1 MNIEK
6 INGFWVPSN
15 DIHVEQWRQGQAF
28 TQNKCLREFI
38 KWCQSRDKKFN
49 TVLDIGAWC
58 GTWSAEFA
66 PYCKKIYAIEP
77 DRTHFECLIKNLSSF
92 DNIELLDYAVGDT
105 ETRVSLTDDDFT
117 QARRIYSVG
126 NIPMKTVDSFQ
137 FKNVDLIKID
147 VEGFEMNV
155 LCGAKDTLKD
165 CSFLMIELNNNSK
178 KYNSSNAEIEKY
190 LQQIGFTTL
199 INQWPDKIFVNTTKQ
214 KN

>member
-15 DIHVEQWRQGQAF
+15 DIHVEQWRQGHPF
-28 TQNKCLREFI
+28 TQNKCLKEFLE
-38 KWCQSRDKKFN
+38 WCRSRDKKFN

-77 DRTHFECLIKNLSSF
+77 DRTHFECLLKNLSSF
-92 DNIELLDYAVGDT
+92 DNIELLDYAMGDV

-117 QARRIYSVG
+117 QARRIYSIG
-126 NIPMKTVDSFQ
+126 NILMKTVDSFK
-137 FKNVDLIKID
+137 FEGVDLIKID

-155 LCGAKDTLKD
+155 LRGAKDTLKD
-165 CSFLMIELNNNSK
+165 CNFLMIELNNNSK
-178 KYNSSNAEIEKY
+178 KYDSSNNEIEKY
-190 LQQIGFTTL
+190 LQELDFTTL
-199 INQWPDKIFVNTTKQ
+199 IDKWPDKVFVRN
-214 KN
+214 N

>member
-15 DIHVEQWRQGQAF
+15 DIHVEQWRQGQPF
-28 TQNKCLREFI
+28 TQNKCLKEFLE
-38 KWCQSRDKKFN
+38 WCRSRDKKFN

-77 DRTHFECLIKNLSSF
+77 DQTHFECLLKNLSSF

-105 ETRVSLTDDDFT
+105 ETSVSLTDDNFT

-126 NIPMKTVDSFQ
+126 NILMKTVDSFQ
-137 FKNVDLIKID
+137 FNSVDLIKID

-155 LCGAKDTLKD
+155 LRGAKDTLKD
-165 CSFLMIELNNNSK
+165 CNFLMIELNNNSK
-178 KYNSSNAEIEKY
+178 KYDSSNNEIEKY
-190 LQQIGFTTL
+190 LQELGFTTL
-199 INQWPDKIFVNTTKQ
+199 IDKWPDKVFIRN
-214 KN
+214 N

>member
-1 MNIEK
+1 MSIEK
-6 INGFWVPSN
+6 INGFWVPRN
-15 DIHVEQWRQGQAF
+15 DVHAEQWRQGQPF
-28 TQNKCLREFI
+28 TQNKCLKEFLE
-38 KWCQSRDKKFN
+38 WCQSRDKKFN

-77 DRTHFECLIKNLSSF
+77 DRTHFECLLKNLSSF
-92 DNIELLDYAVGDT
+92 DNIELLDYAVGDI

-126 NIPMKTVDSFQ
+126 NILMKTVDSFK
-137 FKNVDLIKID
+137 FEDVDLIKID

-155 LCGAKDTLKD
+155 LRGAKDTLKD
-165 CSFLMIELNNNSK
+165 CNFLMIELNNNSK

-190 LQQIGFTTL
+190 LQDLGFTTL
-199 INQWPDKIFVNTTKQ
+199 IDKWPDKVFVRN
-214 KN
+214 N

>member
-1 MNIEK
+1 
-6 INGFWVPSN
+6 VPSN
-15 DIHVEQWRQGQAF
+15 DIHVEQWRNGQSF
-28 TQNKCLREFI
+28 TQNKCLKEFLD
-38 KWCQSRDKKFN
+38 WCQGHNQKFN

-77 DRTHFECLIKNLSSF
+77 DRTHVECLLKNLSSF
-92 DNIELLDYAVGDT
+92 DNIELLDYAIGDV
-105 ETRVSLTDDDFT
+105 ETTVSLTDDDFT

-126 NIPMKTVDSFQ
+126 TISMKTVDSFQ
-137 FKNVDLIKID
+137 FEDVNLIKID

-155 LCGAKDTLKD
+155 LRGAKDTLKN
-165 CSFLMIELNNNSK
+165 CNFLMIELNNNSK

-190 LQQIGFTTL
+190 LQQIGFTIL

-214 KN
+214 KK

>member
-15 DIHVEQWRQGQAF
+15 DIHVEQWRQGQPF
-28 TQNKCLREFI
+28 TQNKCLREFLE
-38 KWCQSRDKKFN
+38 WCRSRDKKFN

-77 DRTHFECLIKNLSSF
+77 DRTHVECLLKNLSSF
-92 DNIELLDYAVGDT
+92 DNIELLDYAVGDI

-117 QARRIYSVG
+117 QARRIYSIG
-126 NIPMKTVDSFQ
+126 NILMKTVDSFK
-137 FKNVDLIKID
+137 FEDVDLIKID

-155 LCGAKDTLKD
+155 LRGAKDTLKD
-165 CSFLMIELNNNSK
+165 CNFLMIELNNNSK

-190 LQQIGFTTL
+190 LQELGFTTL
-199 INQWPDKIFVNTTKQ
+199 IDKWPDKVFIRN
-214 KN
+214 N

>member
-15 DIHVEQWRQGQAF
+15 DIHVEQWRQGQPF
-28 TQNKCLREFI
+28 TQNKCLREFLE
-38 KWCQSRDKKFN
+38 WCRSRDKKFN

-77 DRTHFECLIKNLSSF
+77 DRTHVECLLKNLSSF
-92 DNIELLDYAVGDT
+92 DNIELLDYAVGDI
-105 ETRVSLTDDDFT
+105 ETRVALTDDDFT

-126 NIPMKTVDSFQ
+126 NILMKTVDSFK
-137 FKNVDLIKID
+137 FEDVDLIKID

-155 LCGAKDTLKD
+155 LRGAKDTLKD
-165 CSFLMIELNNNSK
+165 CNFLMIELNNNSK
-178 KYNSSNAEIEKY
+178 KYNSSNNEIEKY
-190 LQQIGFTTL
+190 LQELGFTTL
-199 INQWPDKIFVNTTKQ
+199 IDKWPDKVFVRN
-214 KN
+214 N

>member
-15 DIHVEQWRQGQAF
+15 DIHVEQWRQGQPF
-28 TQNKCLREFI
+28 TQNKCLREFLE
-38 KWCQSRDKKFN
+38 WCRSRDKKFN

-77 DRTHFECLIKNLSSF
+77 DRTHVECLLKNLSSF
-92 DNIELLDYAVGDT
+92 DNIELLDYAVGDI
-105 ETRVSLTDDDFT
+105 ETRVSLTDDNFT
-117 QARRIYSVG
+117 QAKRIYSIG
-126 NIPMKTVDSFQ
+126 DILMKTVDSFK
-137 FKNVDLIKID
+137 FEDVDLIKID

-155 LCGAKDTLKD
+155 LQGAKDTLKD
-165 CSFLMIELNNNSK
+165 CNFLMIELNNNSK

-190 LQQIGFTTL
+190 LQDLGFTTL
-199 INQWPDKIFVNTTKQ
+199 IDKWPDKVFIRN
-214 KN
+214 N

>member
-1 MNIEK
+1 MSIEK

-15 DIHVEQWRQGQAF
+15 DIHAEQWRQGQPF
-28 TQNKCLREFI
+28 TQNKCLKEFL

-77 DRTHFECLIKNLSSF
+77 DRTHVECLLKNLSSF
-92 DNIELLDYAVGDT
+92 DNIELLDYAVGDI

-126 NIPMKTVDSFQ
+126 NILMKTVDSFK
-137 FKNVDLIKID
+137 FEDVDLIKID

-155 LCGAKDTLKD
+155 LRGAKDTLKD
-165 CSFLMIELNNNSK
+165 CNFLMIELNNNSK

-190 LQQIGFTTL
+190 LQDLGFTTL
-199 INQWPDKIFVNTTKQ
+199 IDKWPDKVFVRN
-214 KN
+214 N

>member
-15 DIHVEQWRQGQAF
+15 DIHVEQWRRGQPF
-28 TQNKCLREFI
+28 TQNKCLKEFLD
-38 KWCQSRDKKFN
+38 WCRVRNKKFD

-66 PYCKKIYAIEP
+66 PYCKKIYAFEP
-77 DRTHFECLIKNLSSF
+77 DRIHFECLLKNLSSF
-92 DNIELLDYAVGDT
+92 DNIELLDYAMGDT
-105 ETRVSLTDDDFT
+105 ETTVSLTDDDFT
-117 QARRIYSVG
+117 QARRIYSIG
-126 NIPMKTVDSFQ
+126 NILMKTVDSFQ

-155 LCGAKDTLKD
+155 LKGAKDTLKN
-165 CSFLMIELNNNSK
+165 CKFLMIELNNNSK

-190 LQQIGFTTL
+190 LEDLGFTTL
-199 INQWPDKIFVNTTKQ
+199 IDKWPDKVFSRN
-214 KN
+214 N

>member
-15 DIHVEQWRQGQAF
+15 DIHVEQWRQGQPF
-28 TQNKCLREFI
+28 TQNKCLREFLE
-38 KWCQSRDKKFN
+38 WCRSRDKKFN

-77 DRTHFECLIKNLSSF
+77 DRTHVECLLKNLSSF
-92 DNIELLDYAVGDT
+92 DNIELLDYAVGDI

-117 QARRIYSVG
+117 QARRIYSIG
-126 NIPMKTVDSFQ
+126 NILMKTVDSFK
-137 FKNVDLIKID
+137 FEDVDLIKID

-155 LCGAKDTLKD
+155 LRGAKDTLKD
-165 CSFLMIELNNNSK
+165 CNFLMIELNNNSK
-178 KYNSSNAEIEKY
+178 KYNSSNVEIEKY
-190 LQQIGFTTL
+190 LQELGFTTL
-199 INQWPDKIFVNTTKQ
+199 IDKWPDKVFIRN
-214 KN
+214 N